1 MKEVW
6 IAIGI
11 VILIA
16 THMWSF
22 RVGQLTILS
31 EVTSDRAFYGQMMAE
46 KNELN
51 NRLAKC
57 QKVLK
62 SMGLGEPY
70 CD

>member
-1 MKEVW
+1 MKEFW
-6 IAIGI
+6 IVIGL

-31 EVTSDRAFYGQMMAE
+31 TVEADRTFYGQLIIE
-46 KNELN
+46 NNGLN

-57 QKVLK
+57 QEVLK

-70 CD
+70 